1 MSEHFKHHFG
11 IRALESL
18 LRSRRPFGTSK
29 AVDAKT
35 QKIHARLMFLIT
47 LPRSCHVASTSVAV
61 WAQTLAQIGYRKQLT
76 ISIPDPADRRR
87 QITRT

>member
-1 MSEHFKHHFG
+1 M
-11 IRALESL
+11 RYW
-18 LRSRRPFGTSK
+18 RPLGTSRV
-29 AVDAKT
+29 ANVKT